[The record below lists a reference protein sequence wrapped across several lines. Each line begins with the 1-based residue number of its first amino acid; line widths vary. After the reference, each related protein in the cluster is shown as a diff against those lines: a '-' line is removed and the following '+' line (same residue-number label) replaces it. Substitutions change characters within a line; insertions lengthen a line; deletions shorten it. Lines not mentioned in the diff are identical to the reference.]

1 MIEMKR
7 RPLNLEELADE
18 IIRIEYPNY
27 EIYHPHLRA
36 SVLAKR
42 ERIKEIIQRHI
53 KMACSFYLH
62 YSFDS
67 VSFRRKYPAYNDLI
81 RNMFLFGAERLEYI
95 YWLVRFTFGC
105 LDLNIW
111 GDEKSCWR

>member
-1 MIEMKR
+1 MIVIEMKR
-7 RPLNLEELADE
+7 QPLNLEELADE

-67 VSFRRKYPAYNDLI
+67 V
-81 RNMFLFGAERLEYI
+81 GLEE
-95 YWLVRFTFGC
+95 
-105 LDLNIW
+105 NIQHTMTL
-111 GDEKSCWR
+111 